1 MKMLQS
7 REVRMVLFND
17 AILFAKPIAKYV
29 SRAVCSDALTLAVE
43 TQERKSA
50 LLTIVCKSNAV
61 DGSPILQVPNKCSN
75 GNAACS
81 IAFTRMSH
89 VESLAFRGFLDL
101 GGDILL
107 NATETRRHCTNRVNR
122 GADAPVEQRKYL
134 APRVGFGVV
143 SFSIIDMGDIK
154 NRCIYMVT
162 TSSAAEK
169 EKVGSLVVVMC
180 WRSERE
186 RAALTHRWLCGGSG

>member
-1 MKMLQS
+1 MRMLQS

-29 SRAVCSDALTLAVE
+29 SRTVCSDALTLAVE

-61 DGSPILQVPNKCSN
+61 DGSPILQVHNKCSSV
-75 GNAACS
+75 NAARS

-122 GADAPVEQRKYL
+122 SGCSRRTKKVLSPSRWL
-134 APRVGFGVV
+134 
-143 SFSIIDMGDIK
+143 
-154 NRCIYMVT
+154 RC
-162 TSSAAEK
+162 
-169 EKVGSLVVVMC
+169 SLV
-180 WRSERE
+180 
-186 RAALTHRWLCGGSG
+186 LDHRHGRH